1 MPDSHGKIIP
11 VKNAEIATV
20 FENIADLLELRG
32 ENRFKIRAYARAAE
46 TIRHLPEEMELMH
59 EEGRDFKD
67 IAGIGDAIAA
77 KSVELIT
84 TGRLRFYEEL
94 KASLPEGI
102 INLMDIPGIGPKTAY
117 KLATELG
124 VGTVDQLEAAIRD
137 GRVATLE
144 RMGDKTAANILRAIE
159 AFRRKDRRIPLG
171 EALPVVEEILIA
183 LRTVPGVLN
192 LTPAGSLRRF
202 KETVGDIDLMGTAD
216 DPRSVIQAFVELPQ
230 VREVLAQGPTKASVI
245 LPGGLQADL
254 RMVEHA
260 DFGSLLQHFT
270 GSKQHNVT
278 LRTWAQKK
286 GFSLS
291 EYGITDIKTGNVEKF
306 AREDSFYAFLG
317 LQYIPP
323 EIREDMGE
331 IDLAERNA
339 IPDLVEQKDIKGDFH
354 THTTG
359 SDGIDTIEAMAA
371 AAAALGYEY
380 LAITDHS
387 SGRNIGSDRKLD
399 RVARQT
405 AEIKRLNALSA
416 GPYLLNG
423 VEVDIKAD
431 GSLDL
436 PDDVLAEMDIVI
448 ASVHSSFRQDR
459 DVMTRRITGAI
470 ENPNVDMV
478 AHPTCRKIGEREPV
492 DVDLEAVYSA
502 AARHGKALEINAIP
516 ERLDLK
522 DIHAYR
528 ARELGVTLAIGT
540 DAHAVYHLGFMKF
553 GIGVARRAWC
563 KPGDIL
569 NNRTLHEVLA
579 FLRRS

>member
-1 MPDSHGKIIP
+1 

-20 FENIADLLELRG
+20 FDNIADLLELKG
-32 ENRFKIRAYARAAE
+32 ENKFKIRAYARAAE

-59 EEGRDFKD
+59 EEGKDFRD
-67 IAGIGDAIAA
+67 IAGIGDAIAT

-84 TGRLRFYEEL
+84 TGRLRFYDDL

-102 INLMDIPGIGPKTAY
+102 INLMDVPGIGPKTAY
-117 KLATELG
+117 KLGTELG
-124 VGTVDQLEAAIRD
+124 VGSVDQLEAAIRD
-137 GRVATLE
+137 GRVAKLE

-171 EALPVVEEILIA
+171 EALPVVEEVLSA
-183 LRTVPGVLN
+183 LRKVPGVLN

-202 KETVGDIDLMGTAD
+202 RETVGDIDLMGTAD
-216 DPRSVIQAFVELPQ
+216 DPEMVIKAFVSLPQ

-286 GFSLS
+286 GLSLS
-291 EYGITDIKTGNVEKF
+291 EYGITDVRSGKVEKF
-306 AREDSFYAFLG
+306 AREDAFYSYLG

-331 IDLAERNA
+331 IDLAERKA
-339 IPDLVEQKDIKGDFH
+339 IPDLVEQKDLKGDFH
-354 THTTG
+354 THTVG
-359 SDGIDTIEAMAA
+359 SDGIDTIQAMAA
-371 AAAALGYEY
+371 AAAELEYEY

-387 SGRNIGSDRKLD
+387 SGRNIGSDRKMD
-399 RVARQT
+399 RVSRQT
-405 AEIKRLNALSA
+405 AEIKKLNASSS

-436 PDDVLAEMDIVI
+436 PDEVLAEMDIVI
-448 ASVHSSFRQDR
+448 ASVHSSFMQAR
-459 DVMTRRITGAI
+459 DVMTRRIIGAI
-470 ENPNVDMV
+470 ENPHVDMI

-492 DVDLEAVYSA
+492 DVDLEAVYGA
-502 AARHGKALEINAIP
+502 ALKHGKALEINAIP
-516 ERLDLK
+516 DRLDLK
-522 DIHAYR
+522 DINAYR

-563 KPGDIL
+563 RPNDIL
-569 NNRTLHEVLA
+569 NTRPLSEVLA
-579 FLRRS
+579 FLHRSRA